1 MTFGGTANP
10 SQWSDISE
18 VTTDLSND
26 LVRDPA
32 WDPDLFQSPHQH
44 LLKDS
49 IMYEDDS
56 VPLAQALELAVELPA
71 DDNPKADCYIDY
83 IFNAFLETD
92 VECGSRII
100 PFILHLFGR
109 SLQEDK
115 SLQCDDILSIK
126 KLLAKATPAECQTIL
141 GWIIDT
147 CRLLIQLPENKFLA
161 WTHAI
166 DEILAKKGVKHSDI
180 KCLIGHLNHAGFI
193 IPISCHF
200 LGRLRHALY
209 AAVHCPVT
217 LKPDQ
222 RADLL
227 LWKGFLLKAH
237 SGISLNLLT
246 YHLPTHIGR
255 SDACEHGI
263 GGFSVTTGVAWHWE
277 IPLHLHWQA
286 TLNSLEFLVAYVQL
300 CMDIEVGKA
309 PPGSCFLSQTDS
321 TSTAGWLRK
330 SNFDDAEPLH
340 LELARAT
347 ATMIMSHESCLYSQW
362 FAGKENDVA
371 DSLSHDHHLSDAA
384 LLALLLSSVP
394 EQVPKDFRLCP
405 ILPDI
410 DSKITTWLLSLL
422 PLTQSPMAPHQSK
435 LATGH
440 TGTTTLS
447 PLNWMMI
454 HSSLPSPGVR
464 STVSLQVSDPLSE
477 LMTSKTSLHQKVLHQ
492 YLQQSAPPSMLWLRP
507 TRLTTFQAQ
516 YMMPT
521 ENSPSFYSKS

>member
-1 MTFGGTANP
+1 MTFGGAANP
-10 SQWSDISE
+10 SQWSNISE
-18 VTTDLSND
+18 IATDLSND

-49 IMYEDDS
+49 IVYEDDS

-71 DDNPKADCYIDY
+71 DDNPKAGCYIND

-92 VECGSRII
+92 VERGSCII

-109 SLQEDK
+109 PLQEDE
-115 SLQCDDILSIK
+115 SLQRDNILSIK
-126 KLLAKATPAECQTIL
+126 KLLAEATLAEHQTIL

-147 CRLLIQLPENKFLA
+147 RRLLIQLPENKFLA

-180 KCLIGHLNHAGFI
+180 ERHAGFI
-193 IPISCHF
+193 IPMSRHF
-200 LGRLRHALY
+200 LGRLRRTLY
-209 AAVHCPVT
+209 VTVHRPVT
-217 LKPDQ
+217 LKPDK
-222 RADLL
+222 RANLL

-246 YHLPTHIGR
+246 YCLPTHIGH

-263 GGFSVTTGVAWHWE
+263 GGFSVTTGVAWRWE
-277 IPLHLHWQA
+277 IPLHLRWRA
-286 TLNSLEFLVAYVQL
+286 TLNSLEFLAAYVQL

-309 PPGSCFLSQTDS
+309 PSGSCFLSQTDS

-347 ATMIMSHESCLYSQW
+347 ATMIMGHESCLYSQW
-362 FAGKENDVA
+362 FAGNENDVA
-371 DSLSHDHHLSDAA
+371 DSLSRDHHLSDAA

-405 ILPDI
+405 IPPDV
-410 DSKITTWLLSLL
+410 DSKITTWLLSL
-422 PLTQSPMAPHQSK
+422 PPSTQSPMAPHRSK
-435 LATGH
+435 LATGD
-440 TGTTTLS
+440 TGTTTSS

-454 HSSLPSPGVR
+454 HSSLPSPGAR
-464 STVSLQVSDPLSE
+464 STVSLQVLELLSE
-477 LMTSKTSLHQKVLHQ
+477 LMMSKTSLHQKVLHQ

-507 TRLTTFQAQ
+507 TGLMTSRAQ

-521 ENSPSFYSKS
+521 ENSPSFYSES